1 MGNEA
6 SQMGGSSLDM
16 SSRNMSSNS
25 LADLGLESMNGRDKY
40 HTDANDKLES
50 LDLQA
55 GLDWEGF
62 VQKKGHLVRNWKVRY
77 FTLEGNLLSYYETKE
92 DARKRRFLKGRVHLT
107 TVMLVE
113 GRSAHGYDLTF
124 TTQESKPFHVSTTTE
139 LEQIAWVKAM
149 EAGIDFYAL
158 NNYGHSV
165 YGSSLLAKS
174 IPCNA
179 EIIYSLYRRMLAN
192 ELSLFDEFISYFNK
206 DLVFTSHYP
215 RKFPFHGDFFGREGL
230 LVYLSCF
237 RENIDLVEF
246 TISDVQVDRDGK
258 SAMIKGHE
266 KVRSKA
272 NGVEIVQPWVH
283 RIRFGPYGKILRLKI
298 EIDTKMA
305 KGNWNSMNVIPVY
318 SEETLTAMRSTRA
331 LSISMHDFTVYNVI
345 GKGGFGTVV
354 SAVKKS
360 DGQIYALKIL
370 EKGKMTKYDIE
381 SSFTEMRVAQ
391 NIHHPFIAGLRI
403 AFQSTTKLFLGMH
416 YYNGGD
422 LFHHMSKGA
431 TSRISPQRAKFYTA
445 ELVLGIHHLHK
456 HDILYRDIKPENVM
470 IDADGHIAL
479 VDFGLAKLHVSEF
492 KGAKTMAGSPQYTA
506 PELLLPKAKRSYGKA
521 ADWWS
526 LGILL
531 YEMSVGKSPF
541 FDSNIEKMYHKIQND
556 PLMFPSN
563 PETSPEVQDLL
574 LGLLRKDPHQRYGTN
589 SISDILDHPF
599 FVGIDWDLLLQKKIE
614 APWKPHLTSTLDVKY
629 VDTEFTELDVSDEVL
644 SPTDKASKGMLFDK
658 IEKMFVPRNAKKAA
672 GPVQDPTFKD
682 FTYYCQDPNA
692 LVDATSLVDELHKP
706 NTLDAD
712 LNADCAPTAN
722 GTPLS
727 SFIANDSSSDNL
739 GRSPDVLPVDP
750 RLNPPYNSTM
760 PHEVEHRKNTP
771 PPLYVPP
778 LRSNPLPPKP
788 KDARTPSPNVSTASS
803 EEKDDS
809 PDGVVRRN
817 PTTTPVFFRNS
828 FRHSFRAPTD

>member
-1 MGNEA
+1 MGNEP
-6 SQMGGSSLDM
+6 SQLGGSALDM
-16 SSRNMSSNS
+16 SMRNASSNS
-25 LADLGLESMNGRDKY
+25 LSEL
-40 HTDANDKLES
+40 ANDPTASKRDMYQASEVGGDKQEKLES

-62 VQKKGHLVRNWKVRY
+62 VHKKGHLVRNWKMRY

-107 TVMLVE
+107 KVCLVE
-113 GRSAHGYDLTF
+113 GKSSHGYDFTF
-124 TTQESKPFHVSTTTE
+124 STMEGKPFHVSATTE
-139 LEQIAWVKAM
+139 LDQIAWVKAM
-149 EAGIDFYAL
+149 EAGIDLYAL

-165 YGSSLLAKS
+165 YGSTMLTKS
-174 IPCNA
+174 GPCNA
-179 EIIYSLYRRMLAN
+179 ETIYSLYRRLLSN
-192 ELSLFDEFISYFNK
+192 EVSLFDEFIAYFNK
-206 DLVFTSHYP
+206 DLVFSSYYP

-230 LVYLSCF
+230 LLYLSCF
-237 RENIDLVEF
+237 RENIELLEF
-246 TISDVQVDRDGK
+246 TISDVQADKDGK
-258 SAMIKGHE
+258 SATIKGHE
-266 KVRSKA
+266 KIRSKS
-272 NGVEIVQPWVH
+272 NGVEIVQPWTH
-283 RIRFGPYGKILRLKI
+283 RIRYGPYGKILRLKV
-298 EIDTKMA
+298 EIDTKVA
-305 KGNWNSMNVIPVY
+305 KGNWNAMNALPVY
-318 SEETLTAMRSTRA
+318 PEETLTAMRSTRA
-331 LSISMHDFTVYNVI
+331 LSISLQDFTVYNVI

-403 AFQSTTKLFLGMH
+403 AFQSNTKLFLGMH

-422 LFHHMSKGA
+422 LFHHMSKGSS
-431 TSRISPQRAKFYTA
+431 SRISPPRAKFYTA
-445 ELVLGIHHLHK
+445 ELILGIHHLHK

-556 PLMFPSN
+556 PLVFPTN
-563 PETSPEVQDLL
+563 PETPPELQDLL
-574 LGLLRKDPHQRYGTN
+574 MGLLRKDPHKRYGTN
-589 SISDILDHPF
+589 SIKDILDHPF
-599 FVGIDWDLLLQKKIE
+599 YAGMDWDMLLKKKIE
-614 APWKPHLTSTLDVKY
+614 APWKPHVTSTLDVKY
-629 VDTEFTELDVSDEVL
+629 VDSEFTELDVSDEVL
-644 SPTDKASKGMLFDK
+644 SPTDKASKGMFFEK

-672 GPVQDPTFKD
+672 APVQDPTFKD
-682 FTYYCQDPNA
+682 FTYFCEDPNA
-692 LVDATSLVDELHKP
+692 LVDASSLADELTTKAGVVDIDDVP
-706 NTLDAD
+706 
-712 LNADCAPTAN
+712 N

-727 SFIANDSSSDNL
+727 SFIANDRADEL
-739 GRSPDVLPVDP
+739 GRSPDIQPVDP
-750 RLNPPYNSTM
+750 RLNPPYNSRM
-760 PHEVEHRKNTP
+760 PREVEERKKT

-778 LRSNPLPPKP
+778 PRAPLPPKP
-788 KDARTPSPNVSTASS
+788 SSKPTSPNSNASS
-803 EEKDDS
+803 DENDTNGVE
-809 PDGVVRRN
+809 VVRRV
-817 PTTTPVFFRNS
+817 PATTPVFFRNS
-828 FRHSFRAPTD
+828 FRNSFRANE

>member
-1 MGNEA
+1 MGNEV
-6 SQMGGSSLDM
+6 SQMPSSFEM

-25 LADLGLESMNGRDKY
+25 LNEYGAETPRYQPSDVGVDRSDN
-40 HTDANDKLES
+40 NLES

-107 TVMLVE
+107 KVTLIE
-113 GRSAHGYDLTF
+113 GKTQHGYDITF
-124 TTQESKPFHVSTTTE
+124 STIEGKPFHISTTTE
-139 LEQIAWVKAM
+139 LDQIAWVKAM
-149 EAGIDFYAL
+149 EAGIDLYAL

-165 YGSSLLAKS
+165 YGSTLLTKS
-174 IPCNA
+174 GPCNA
-179 EIIYSLYRRMLAN
+179 ETIYSLYRRLLAN

-206 DLVFTSHYP
+206 DLVFSSYYP

-230 LVYLSCF
+230 LLYLSCF
-237 RENIDLVEF
+237 NENIDLLEF

-258 SAMIKGHE
+258 AATVKGHE
-266 KVRSKA
+266 KIRAKS
-272 NGVEIVQPWVH
+272 NGVEVVQPWTH
-283 RIRFGPYGKILRLKI
+283 RVRFGPYGKILRLKI
-298 EIDTKMA
+298 EIDTKVA
-305 KGNWNSMNVIPVY
+305 KGNWNGMNVVPVY
-318 SEETLTAMRSTRA
+318 PEETLTAMRSTRA
-331 LSISMHDFTVYNVI
+331 LSISLQDFTVYNVI

-354 SAVKKS
+354 NAVKKS

-403 AFQSTTKLFLGMH
+403 AFQSNTKLFLGMH

-431 TSRISPQRAKFYTA
+431 SSRISPPRAKFYTA
-445 ELVLGIHHLHK
+445 ELILGIHHLHK

-531 YEMSVGKSPF
+531 YEMSIGKSPF

-556 PLMFPSN
+556 PLVFPVT
-563 PETSPEVQDLL
+563 PETSPELQDLL
-574 LGLLRKDPHQRYGTN
+574 MGLLRKDPHQRYGTN

-599 FVGIDWDLLLQKKIE
+599 FAGLDWDMLLQKKIE
-614 APWKPHLTSTLDVKY
+614 APWKPHVTSVLDVKY
-629 VDTEFTELDVSDEVL
+629 VDSEFTELNVSDEVL
-644 SPTDKASKGMLFDK
+644 SPTDKASKGMFLDK
-658 IEKMFVPRNAKKAA
+658 IEKMFVPRNAKKVST
-672 GPVQDPTFKD
+672 PVQDPTFKD
-682 FTYYCQDPNA
+682 FTYFCEDPNA
-692 LVDATSLVDELHKP
+692 LVDATSLVDELHTNKDGRP
-706 NTLDAD
+706 FNLEET
-712 LNADCAPTAN
+712 N

-727 SFIANDSSSDNL
+727 SFIANDHNVSDVL
-739 GRSPDVLPVDP
+739 GRSPDMMPIDP
-750 RLNPPYNSTM
+750 RLNPPYNSKM
-760 PHEVEHRKNTP
+760 PREVEERKKT

-778 LRSNPLPPKP
+778 PRNPLPPRPLSSSKN
-788 KDARTPSPNVSTASS
+788 PSPNVSSVVDD
-803 EEKDDS
+803 KDGDVE
-809 PDGVVRRN
+809 VVRRV
-817 PTTTPVFFRNS
+817 PPTTPVFFRNS
-828 FRHSFRAPTD
+828 FRNSFRAND